1 MIDKDCQERFGG
13 GRLQDY
19 AINSNTEGRKFVT
32 NITKD
37 KSDTI
42 PPEMTSNTCLES
54 LRQKDSGTRVP
65 HFIYIFTYMNPAKCC
80 DVVFMVYTCN

>member
-65 HFIYIFTYMNPAKCC
+65 HFIPAKCC
-80 DVVFMVYTCN
+80 DVVFMVFTCN

>member
-1 MIDKDCQERFGG
+1 MIDKDCQNRFGG

-37 KSDTI
+37 KADTI
-42 PPEMTSNTCLES
+42 PPEITTNTCLEN
-54 LRQKDSGTRVP
+54 LKQKDSGTIV
-65 HFIYIFTYMNPAKCC
+65 ILYYL
-80 DVVFMVYTCN
+80 